1 VSEPGSFLLCQALSG
16 YMRTLP
22 SALLDAPASNR
33 VDTLPGVADGAS
45 ARGSSA
51 SAGQIQL
58 RNHIR
63 DSQDEYGRTLSASTG

>member
-1 VSEPGSFLLCQALSG
+1 MGRTRRAPGGLTRCLPPDAAVSAKLKCG
-16 YMRTLP
+16 
-22 SALLDAPASNR
+22 
-33 VDTLPGVADGAS
+33 GA
-45 ARGSSA
+45 RPCPD